1 MNKNKHLIES
11 LITDINDR
19 LQNHTMTL
27 EQANLLESQKKLLQ
41 NLLISVIH
49 KDDMDINDL
58 NIIED
63 ISNELLD
70 NDCESEVFKKIP
82 DEIKLK
88 QKDYV
93 IVECKSCLHSILDE
107 ISFLNSVNFELN
119 DDSKKLLIQCFED
132 YLFLSNNF
140 LDVIYDNVLYFAR
153 IDKAKSIFNKY
164 LNYQTDYKI
173 DSKHL
178 NHDELKAV
186 VEKAKE
192 QYPVYAA
199 QIKDKEEKEKEFK
212 KNQNAFD
219 HKIRIIEQ
227 KDLKPSMDFD
237 YGPRLDSESKN
248 ENKPKLSYAEKVAKQ
263 IKEDQEGARR
273 HRISHIARSYN
284 QWLTFLKDKLNKFN
298 REKSSDPIA
307 VKEQLISDI
316 RVVEQAIEYVKQEKE
331 LTDEMRVVLSKVR
344 QESSKRHK
352 QNIENQRII
361 NESAKKHSELI
372 NEEDCDDFD
381 YCKMESLIFDFD
393 NENYDLEIQGA
404 NSQLGWKFS
413 Q

>member
-93 IVECKSCLHSILDE
+93 IVECKSCLYSILDE

-164 LNYQTDYKI
+164 LTI
-173 DSKHL
+173 
-178 NHDELKAV
+178 
-186 VEKAKE
+186 
-192 QYPVYAA
+192 
-199 QIKDKEEKEKEFK
+199 
-212 KNQNAFD
+212 
-219 HKIRIIEQ
+219 
-227 KDLKPSMDFD
+227 
-237 YGPRLDSESKN
+237 
-248 ENKPKLSYAEKVAKQ
+248 KQ
-263 IKEDQEGARR
+263 I
-273 HRISHIARSYN
+273 I
-284 QWLTFLKDKLNKFN
+284 KLIL
-298 REKSSDPIA
+298 SI
-307 VKEQLISDI
+307 LI
-316 RVVEQAIEYVKQEKE
+316 
-331 LTDEMRVVLSKVR
+331 MM
-344 QESSKRHK
+344 
-352 QNIENQRII
+352 N
-361 NESAKKHSELI
+361 
-372 NEEDCDDFD
+372 
-381 YCKMESLIFDFD
+381 
-393 NENYDLEIQGA
+393 
-404 NSQLGWKFS
+404 
-413 Q
+413 